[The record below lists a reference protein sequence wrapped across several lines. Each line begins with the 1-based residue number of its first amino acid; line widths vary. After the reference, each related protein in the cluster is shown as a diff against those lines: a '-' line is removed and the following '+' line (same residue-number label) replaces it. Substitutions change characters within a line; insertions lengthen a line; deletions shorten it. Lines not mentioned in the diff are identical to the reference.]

1 MNTSNSVRILMSSLI
16 KARKRKFLEILPEMT
31 RDIRNV
37 HRGQCQAC
45 GDCEAFIS
53 VSGRVLCDYCGC
65 PPAQHENLARSEIS
79 NSSNKKSKDSS
90 NSASDLVTA
99 DVSTLEIQE
108 LDDVDIVDSEDE
120 DHSSSE
126 EADADEV
133 ASSLDSSKAS
143 SISSST
149 GSNSSH
155 KSTGYLN

>member
-1 MNTSNSVRILMSSLI
+1 MSSLI
-16 KARKRKFLEILPEMT
+16 KARKRKFQEILPEMT

-65 PPAQHENLARSEIS
+65 PPAQHENLASREQIS
-79 NSSNKKSKDSS
+79 SKKSKDSS
-90 NSASDLVTA
+90 NSADLVTA
-99 DVSTLEIQE
+99 DVSSLEIQE

-126 EADADEV
+126 EAEADE

-143 SISSST
+143 SITSST
-149 GSNSSH
+149 GSNSSQ
-155 KSTGYLN
+155 KSGYY

>member
-1 MNTSNSVRILMSSLI
+1 MNTNSVRILMSSLI
-16 KARKRKFLEILPEMT
+16 KARKRKFQEILPEMT

-65 PPAQHENLARSEIS
+65 PPAQHENLAREIS
-79 NSSNKKSKDSS
+79 KKSKDS
-90 NSASDLVTA
+90 NSADLVTA
-99 DVSTLEIQE
+99 DVSSLEIQE
-108 LDDVDIVDSEDE
+108 LDDIVDSDE

-126 EADADEV
+126 EADNEEV
-133 ASSLDSSKAS
+133 DSLASSLDSSKAS

-149 GSNSSH
+149 GSNSSQ
-155 KSTGYLN
+155 KSGY